1 MMTPEQRHEF
11 EEIAAQ
17 DNAQALTYL
26 LDVDPVLNE
35 CVDVAL
41 PRPPASA
48 ILAQLPNQ

>member
-1 MMTPEQRHEF
+1 MEGGQAEVLP
-11 EEIAAQ
+11 
-17 DNAQALTYL
+17 QALTYL

-41 PRPPASA
+41 PRPPATA